1 MALTP
6 RVLIDPPVVMP
17 HPYGLYSV
25 ATLTTE
31 DGDGARWE
39 SSGAEF
45 TSVQCTQGYVWAI
58 GCGPGFSAAI
68 TKTATANQWS
78 TDLTPD
84 VGPYEF
90 SVNGGAYGGMVEG
103 GTFTVPD
110 ANSTVIIREST
121 GLRRRVTLTGVS
133 NVAVQGTVVSGT
145 SSTQAYNDP
154 KTGDGKA
161 YATADPF
168 TVIAGVTCGSL
179 GTLGVDDEQRATAA
193 LASAEQ
199 RLVETQFEA
208 GAISPRLAAGGAVVT
223 PGGATG
229 LRVKRAVGV
238 LEQYI
243 RDQYNGV
250 GVLHMPPLLAE
261 YVEPTRD
268 GNVLRTRLGT
278 PIAFGAGYAGL
289 SPAGAAPAAN
299 TAWIYATGAVM
310 VRRSGVQVPARGIQT
325 LDRATNQTL
334 MIAERQIMVAI
345 DCLPIGAALVDLAG
359 EDA

>member
-6 RVLIDPPVVMP
+6 RVLVDPPVVLP

-25 ATLTTE
+25 ATVTTE

-39 SSGAEF
+39 AAGVEF

-58 GCGPGFSAAI
+58 GCGPGFSVTL
-68 TKTATANQWS
+68 TKTETANQWS

-90 SVNGGAYGGMVEG
+90 SVNNGAFGAMVEG
-103 GTFTVPD
+103 GTFTVPNN
-110 ANSTVIIREST
+110 NSTVVIREST
-121 GLRRRVTLTGVS
+121 GLRRRVTLPGVS
-133 NVAVQGTVVSGT
+133 NVATTGATVSGI
-145 SSTQAYNDP
+145 SSTSAYNDP

-161 YATADPF
+161 FTSADPF

-179 GTLGVDDEQRATAA
+179 GTLGVDDETRATAA

-199 RLVETQFEA
+199 RLVEGVFEA
-208 GAISPRLAAGGAVVT
+208 GNIAPRLAAGGAVQT
-223 PGGATG
+223 PAGTGAIKI
-229 LRVKRAVGV
+229 KRAIGA

-261 YVEPTRD
+261 YAEPTRD

-278 PIAFGAGYAGL
+278 PIAFGAGYTGIA
-289 SPAGAAPAAN
+289 PAGTAPAAN
-299 TAWIYATGAVM
+299 QAWIYATGAVM
-310 VRRSGVQVPARGIQT
+310 VRRSGVMVPARGIET
-325 LDRATNQTL
+325 LDKATNQTL
-334 MIAERQIMVAI
+334 MIAERQVMVAI
-345 DCLPIGAALVDLAG
+345 DCLPVAAALVDLAG